1 MLLDPALITGKVI
14 GTLESL
20 NVRYFITGSLAGTI
34 RRFDHPEGSTI
45 PAATDVTGQ
54 EIHHLYKA
62 PIRSSRFDP

>member
-20 NVRYFITGSLAGTI
+20 NVRYFITGSLA
-34 RRFDHPEGSTI
+34 STI
-45 PAATDVTGQ
+45 HGMVRTTQASDIVAELRQ
-54 EIHHLYKA
+54 EIHHHYKA